1 MDMPFSKKSFF
12 DAFSPKQAFVFGS
25 VAALLILGTIGC
37 VVLGVYVLRGGSG
50 APRTNVAANTA
61 NTAAAGAISALSA
74 VSGTLAPITDSDHM
88 TGSGDLTIVTYSD
101 FQCPYCRGFDATMQQ
116 VMTEYVGKV
125 RWVYRHFPL
134 PISKHANAMG
144 AAEASECAGEQGK
157 FWEYAVK
164 LFANQGTLGEA
175 TYATLAADLGLNTA
189 DFAACLSSD
198 RMLVAIQED
207 QTGASAVGVK
217 GTPFSFLISKDG
229 TVQQIKG
236 GAVKFATLK
245 ALLDQE
251 LAK

>member
-1 MDMPFSKKSFF
+1 MDIPFTKKSFF

-37 VVLGVYVLRGGSG
+37 VVLGIYVFRGGSG
-50 APRTNVAANTA
+50 ARGTVVATNTA
-61 NTAAAGAISALSA
+61 NTAAAGATSALSV

-101 FQCPYCRGFDATMQQ
+101 FQCPYCKGFDATMQQ
-116 VMTEYVGKV
+116 VMTDYAGKV

-134 PISKHANAMG
+134 SFHANAMG

-164 LFANQGTLGEA
+164 LFASQDTLGEA

-198 RMLVAIQED
+198 KMLTAIQED
-207 QTGASAVGVK
+207 QTGASAIGVK
-217 GTPFSFLISKDG
+217 GTPSSFLISKDG
-229 TVQQIKG
+229 AVQQIKG